1 MAQVQ
6 GRLSGRPVIVTGAG
20 QGGGYGSAIALARE
34 GAQVVLMGRTK
45 AKLDRVADEI
55 AGIGGDAMVYAGDVT
70 LPADI
75 SGVVE
80 ATVKRFGTV
89 RGLVCAAQ
97 SPEIRFGALLEMGRE
112 TLTDLWESGFVA
124 TLEMMRT
131 VHPHM
136 ARAGGGSIVNFG
148 SGAQHAPANYGA
160 YASVKAAIHTMSRA
174 AAMEWGE
181 DNIRVNVVLPFVK
194 SPAADADFATK
205 GMTSEEAGARG
216 GRPLRRIGEPEADI
230 GRAVAFL
237 ISDDAAYITG
247 NTVGL
252 DGGASFIR

>member
-1 MAQVQ
+1 MAIEG
-6 GRLSGRPVIVTGAG
+6 GRLSGRAVIVTGAG
-20 QGGGYGSAIALARE
+20 QGGGYGAAIALAQD
-34 GAQVVLMGRTK
+34 GAAVTLMGRTR
-45 AKLDRVADEI
+45 AKLDRVAEEI
-55 AGIGGDAMVYAGDVT
+55 AGFGGEALVYPGDVT
-70 LPADI
+70 LSSDI
-75 SGVVE
+75 AGVVD
-80 ATVKRFGTV
+80 ATVARFGNV

-97 SPEIRFGALLEMGRE
+97 SPEIRFADLLDVSREM
-112 TLTDLWESGFVA
+112 LDDLWSSGFVA
-124 TLEMMRT
+124 TLDLMRA

-148 SGAQHAPANYGA
+148 SGAQHNPATYGA
-160 YASVKAAIHTMSRA
+160 YAAVKAAIHTMSRA
-174 AAMEWGE
+174 AAIEWGK

-205 GMTSEEAGARG
+205 GMTSEEAGQRG
-216 GRPLRRIGEPEADI
+216 GRPLKRIGEPVADI

-237 ISDDAAYITG
+237 IGDDSAYITG